1 MSDDAPIRVGFGLGS
16 NLGDQPGNIREAL
29 RLLEARGIA
38 RLDAVSRIY
47 RTPPWGDLDQGD
59 FANACAVG
67 WTRLGAYELLAAV
80 KTIEADMGRTP
91 TRRWGPRL
99 IDVDILFL
107 GDHTLDDPELTLPH
121 KELFSRAFVLRPLA
135 EISPSLR
142 LDGASVAEA
151 AARVEATGIALW
163 EECPAPGTEPQRRS
177 PKV

>member
-1 MSDDAPIRVGFGLGS
+1 MNDLTRVGFGFGS
-16 NLGDQPGNIREAL
+16 NLGDKPANIGEAI
-29 RLLEARGIA
+29 RLVGARGVA
-38 RLDAVSRIY
+38 TLDAVSRIY

-59 FANACAVG
+59 FANACALG
-67 WTRLGAYELLAAV
+67 WTRLSPYELLAAV

-121 KELFSRAFVLRPLA
+121 KELFARAFVLRPLA
-135 EISPSLR
+135 EIGPDLR

-151 AARVEATGIALW
+151 AEQVADDGIAPW
-163 EECPAPGTEPQRRS
+163 DD
-177 PKV
+177 